1 MTRPKSTTKL
11 NTSDFFKTLAYNCPD
26 CHSRVRLD
34 MPGSFRV
41 EKNDV
46 VLDKCPDC
54 GILVVID
61 LGTNPLIA
69 EGYDFGNDA
78 TERVLEM
85 KKSGRILMQARASEG
100 GG

>member
-1 MTRPKSTTKL
+1 
-11 NTSDFFKTLAYNCPD
+11 
-26 CHSRVRLD
+26 